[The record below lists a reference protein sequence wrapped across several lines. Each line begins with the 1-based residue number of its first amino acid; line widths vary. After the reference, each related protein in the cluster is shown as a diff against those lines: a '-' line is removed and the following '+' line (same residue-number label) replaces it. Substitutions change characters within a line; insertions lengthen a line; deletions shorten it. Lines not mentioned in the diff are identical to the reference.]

1 MYDEKN
7 SILPTFIVF
16 LQFMFI
22 ETNLFDLIW
31 TTYNL
36 LSIDIVAVAGHYFTI
51 WKRIIERKKS
61 FHNLQIEWTH
71 K

>member
-36 LSIDIVAVAGHYFTI
+36 LSIDIVAVAGHYFTN
-51 WKRIIERKKS
+51 WKGII
-61 FHNLQIEWTH
+61 
-71 K
+71 

>member
-1 MYDEKN
+1 
-7 SILPTFIVF
+7 
-16 LQFMFI
+16 MFI